1 MAMRPQNRF
10 QNKNRP
16 NHGKK
21 TGNNRSISQK
31 PSRNQE
37 RASNSV
43 DGRALVMGRHVIE
56 ELIKHQPERILQV
69 FVERGGDGG
78 RKQEIL
84 AQLSQIDVEVREVSG
99 DELQRMTG
107 STSHQSFVA
116 ALKPREPITLK
127 GMLESLEEGPALVL
141 MVDGVQDPQNQGA
154 ILRAA
159 ECFGV
164 NAVVWSR
171 NRGVSMTP
179 VVTKASVGASELVDW
194 IEVGN
199 LHDAI
204 LKCKEA
210 GFWVVGT
217 LAEEGAQSISE
228 LSMPERTLLIVG
240 SEDLGMQPLLRKDL
254 DFPVFIPM
262 HGRIDSLNVSQATAV
277 ALYEIRRKLG

>member
-1 MAMRPQNRF
+1 
-10 QNKNRP
+10 
-16 NHGKK
+16 
-21 TGNNRSISQK
+21 
-31 PSRNQE
+31 
-37 RASNSV
+37 
-43 DGRALVMGRHVIE
+43 
-56 ELIKHQPERILQV
+56 
-69 FVERGGDGG
+69 
-78 RKQEIL
+78 
-84 AQLSQIDVEVREVSG
+84 
-99 DELQRMTG
+99 
-107 STSHQSFVA
+107 
-116 ALKPREPITLK
+116 
-127 GMLESLEEGPALVL
+127 
-141 MVDGVQDPQNQGA
+141 
-154 ILRAA
+154 
-159 ECFGV
+159 
-164 NAVVWSR
+164 
-171 NRGVSMTP
+171 MTP